1 MVLKQGSETM
11 YDALHIPAAC
21 KVDNVIY
28 KKLFYENGV
37 LSAADKKLFSEGID
51 KITWRYSLKP
61 DNCFVKPYKDATR
74 EYGEV
79 ELIEVALTR
88 QAGER
93 RIAEI
98 IMRTIPY
105 PMLLVLQCENQT
117 QLWAAHQRSSQ
128 NDSEKN
134 VLEEPVC
141 TGWMDSAEFGE
152 LSVELDFQTLR
163 HGNFYELYSDLV
175 DRISIHNAR
184 ELMHNS
190 QCIIHNCENL
200 TGEQARELLA
210 KRQATEAKIAALRA
224 ELKRETQFNR
234 KVEINMEIK
243 ILEKER
249 QTL

>member
-1 MVLKQGSETM
+1 M
-11 YDALHIPAAC
+11 YENLHIPAAC

-61 DNCFVKPYKDATR
+61 DNCFVKPYRDATR

-79 ELIEVALTR
+79 ELIEVVLTR

-105 PMLLVLQCENQT
+105 PMLLVLQCESRT

-141 TGWMDSAEFGE
+141 TEWMDSAEFGA
-152 LSVELDFQTLR
+152 LRAELDFQTLR

-175 DRISIHNAR
+175 DRISIHNA
-184 ELMHNS
+184 
-190 QCIIHNCENL
+190 QFIIHNCENL

-210 KRQATEAKIAALRA
+210 RRQATEAKIAALRA

-243 ILEKER
+243 RLERER
-249 QTL
+249 TGSWEKL

>member
-1 MVLKQGSETM
+1 M
-11 YDALHIPAAC
+11 YENLHIPAAC

-37 LSAADKKLFSEGID
+37 LSAADKKLFSEGIE

-79 ELIEVALTR
+79 ELIEVVLTR

-105 PMLLVLQCENQT
+105 PMLLVLQCENQA

-141 TGWMDSAEFGE
+141 TGWMDRAEFGE
-152 LSVELDFQTLR
+152 LSVKLDFQTLR
-163 HGNFYELYSDLV
+163 HGNFYELYSDVV
-175 DRISIHNAR
+175 DRICVFNANQR
-184 ELMHNS
+184 GVWSAE
-190 QCIIHNCENL
+190 CGAL

-224 ELKRETQFNR
+224 ELKRENQFNR

-243 ILEKER
+243 RLEEHK
-249 QTL
+249 

>member
-1 MVLKQGSETM
+1 M

-37 LSAADKKLFSEGID
+37 LSAADKKLFSEGIE

-61 DNCFVKPYKDATR
+61 DNCFVKSYKDAAR

-105 PMLLVLQCENQT
+105 PMLLVLQCENQA

-141 TGWMDSAEFGE
+141 TGWMDSAEFE
-152 LSVELDFQTLR
+152 ALRAELDFRTLR

-175 DRISIHNAR
+175 DRISIHNA
-184 ELMHNS
+184 

-200 TGEQARELLA
+200 TGEQARQLLA
-210 KRQATEAKIAALRA
+210 KQQATEAKIAALRA

-243 ILEKER
+243 RLEKE
-249 QTL
+249 TGAI